1 VAAPS
6 VPPVQPKAAAR
17 DTHAPLHR
25 GGPHAEAA
33 VDAFLAGL
41 AAVDPTV
48 LVRQAVRQGLLD
60 DWLFEGGRR
69 REDPLHLHVLALG
82 KAAPRMLWGL
92 VEGGVPFSG
101 LGVAPKGVP
110 APGVDT
116 FEWLPGDHPVPGAA
130 SFRAGRRVLE
140 WAAAVPEGAPVLVL
154 LSGGASA
161 CVESPE
167 GLSDEELQAR
177 WRALLRAGK
186 PIEAMN
192 AERAGWSSLK
202 GGKLG
207 QALLRRTPKVR
218 AWVLAD
224 TDPATAPA
232 AVGSGPLF
240 QPDQPALVPHHVLA
254 SAHEMVVAAGLRLAS
269 LGYDVYR
276 HPERIAGPADD
287 AVRRFVDAFAGLP
300 GGRQVALVGGGECT
314 VRLPEDAPKGGRCQ
328 HAALLAAG
336 RLASLG
342 GGASFLACGSD
353 GVDGSTDAAGAIV
366 TAADAGPEASA
377 ALRSLGAHGL
387 LEPRGRLVHTGPT
400 GTNVNDLWIALG

>member
-1 VAAPS
+1 MRD
-6 VPPVQPKAAAR
+6 R
-17 DTHAPLHR
+17 DTHAPLHP

-48 LVRQAVRQGLLD
+48 LVRNAIRQGLLD
-60 DWLFEGGRR
+60 DWFFEGGRK
-69 REDPLHLHVLALG
+69 REDPRPLHVLAIG

-116 FEWLPGDHPVPGAA
+116 FEWLPGDHPMPGPA
-130 SFRAGRRVLE
+130 SFHAGRRVLD
-140 WAAAVPEGAPVLVL
+140 WATKVPAGDPVLVL

-161 CVESPE
+161 CVEVPD
-167 GLSDEELQAR
+167 GLSEAELRDR
-177 WRALLRAGK
+177 WLALLRAGK

-192 AERAGWSSLK
+192 AERERMSALK

-207 QALLRRTPKVR
+207 KVLLARTPKVR
-218 AWVLAD
+218 AWLLAD

-232 AVGSGPLF
+232 VVGSGPVF
-240 QPDQPALVPHHVLA
+240 QADAPDLIPHHLVA
-254 SAHEMVVAAGLRLAS
+254 AAHQMVVAAGLRLAT

-276 HPERIAGPADD
+276 YPERIAGPAEE
-287 AVRRFVDAFAGLP
+287 AVRRFLDAFASLP

-314 VRLPEDAPKGGRCQ
+314 VQLPADAPKGGRCQ
-328 HAALLAAG
+328 HAALLAAE

-353 GVDGSTDAAGAIV
+353 GVDGSTDAAGAIT
-366 TAADAGPEASA
+366 TAADAGPEAQA
-377 ALRSLGAHGL
+377 ALRRFGSHTLLGS
-387 LEPRGRLVHTGPT
+387 RGRLVHTGPT

>member
-1 VAAPS
+1 MPD
-6 VPPVQPKAAAR
+6 K
-17 DTHAPLHR
+17 DTHAPLHP

-41 AAVDPTV
+41 AAADPTV
-48 LVRQAVRQGLLD
+48 LVRNAVRQGLLD
-60 DWLFEGGRR
+60 DWFFEGGRK
-69 REDPLHLHVLALG
+69 REDPRPLHVLALG

-92 VEGGVPFSG
+92 VEGGVPFQG

-116 FEWLPGDHPVPGAA
+116 FEWLPGDHPVPATA
-130 SFRAGRRVLE
+130 SLHAGRRVLD
-140 WAAAVPEGAPVLVL
+140 WAGNVPEGAPVLVL

-161 CVESPE
+161 CVEVPD
-167 GLSDEELQAR
+167 GLSEAALQSR
-177 WRALLRAGK
+177 WREMLRSGR

-192 AERAGWSSLK
+192 AERASLSAIK

-207 QALLRRTPKVR
+207 KVLLARTPKVR

-224 TDPATAPA
+224 TDSATAPS

-240 QPDQPALVPHHVLA
+240 QADAPGLVPHHVVA

-276 HPERIAGPADD
+276 HAERIAGPADES
-287 AVRRFVDAFAGLP
+287 VRRFLNSFASLP

-314 VRLPEDAPKGGRCQ
+314 VRLPADAPNGGRCQ
-328 HAALLAAG
+328 HAALLAAE
-336 RLASLG
+336 RLAGLG
-342 GGASFLACGSD
+342 GGASFLACASD
-353 GVDGSTDAAGAIV
+353 GVDGSTDAAGAIA
-366 TAADAGPEASA
+366 TAADAGPEAQA
-377 ALRSLGAHGL
+377 ALRAFGAHAL
-387 LEPRGRLVHTGPT
+387 LESRGRLVHTGPT